1 MSASANANDL
11 ANDLAIVR
19 TVADLRRAVADLRK
33 AGRTIGLVPT
43 MGALHEGHV
52 SLVKGAL
59 DRGDVPVTS
68 IFVNPT
74 QFGPKEDFSAYPRD
88 EEGDFARLREAGCR
102 IAYAPTKDEMYPG
115 EQLTTVTVAGITDG
129 LCGPLRPGH
138 FQGVATVVAKL
149 LLMAMPDRA
158 YFGEKDYQQLQVI
171 KRMVRDL
178 AMPFEIVGMP
188 TVRERDGLAM
198 SSRNRYLSAEERT
211 RALGMYRQLVDGRRH
226 GARRQEVLLRGHGR
240 SVPGAARRR
249 LRHRRVFHRR
259 RCRQPEAARARHG
272 AGPRHRR
279 RPPRSH
285 APDRQ
290 PGCLSKSSLPSCWS
304 CRRPGRPW
312 RAVGRHGHGSPWR
325 ALPASFSGLAETRS
339 AHLTASHQ

>member
-1 MSASANANDL
+1 MSAVNQVNTSSDPIEDTGL
-11 ANDLAIVR
+11 LVVR
-19 TVADLRRAVADLRK
+19 TVADLRRCVAEFRK

-74 QFGPKEDFSAYPRD
+74 QFGPKEYLSAYTRD
-88 EEGDFARLREAGCR
+88 EEGDFAKLREAGCR
-102 IAYAPTKDEMYPG
+102 IAYAPSKEEMYPG

-188 TVRERDGLAM
+188 TVREADGLAM
-198 SSRNRYLSAEERT
+198 SSRNRYLSTEERAK
-211 RALGMYRQLVDGRRH
+211 ALGLYRQLVTVADAVRDGKKSCTEATAAASQALRDGGFDIIEYFTVVDAESLKPLERVA
-226 GARRQEVLLRGHGR
+226 GPARVIA
-240 SVPGAARRR
+240 AARLGRTR
-249 LRHRRVFHRR
+249 LI
-259 RCRQPEAARARHG
+259 
-272 AGPRHRR
+272 
-279 RPPRSH
+279 
-285 APDRQ
+285 DN
-290 PGCLSKSSLPSCWS
+290 L
-304 CRRPGRPW
+304 
-312 RAVGRHGHGSPWR
+312 AV
-325 ALPASFSGLAETRS
+325 
-339 AHLTASHQ
+339 

>member
-1 MSASANANDL
+1 MSAVNQVNTSSDPIEDTGL
-11 ANDLAIVR
+11 LVVR
-19 TVADLRRAVADLRK
+19 TVADLRRCVAEFRK

-88 EEGDFARLREAGCR
+88 EEGDFAKLREAGCR
-102 IAYAPTKDEMYPG
+102 IAYAPSKEEMYPG

-188 TVRERDGLAM
+188 TVREADGLAM
-198 SSRNRYLSAEERT
+198 SSRNRYLSTEERAK
-211 RALGMYRQLVDGRRH
+211 ALGLYRQLVTVADAVRDGKKSCTEATAAASQALRDGGFDIIEYFTVVDAESLKPLERVA
-226 GARRQEVLLRGHGR
+226 GPARVIA
-240 SVPGAARRR
+240 AARLGRTR
-249 LRHRRVFHRR
+249 LI
-259 RCRQPEAARARHG
+259 
-272 AGPRHRR
+272 
-279 RPPRSH
+279 
-285 APDRQ
+285 DN
-290 PGCLSKSSLPSCWS
+290 L
-304 CRRPGRPW
+304 
-312 RAVGRHGHGSPWR
+312 AV
-325 ALPASFSGLAETRS
+325 
-339 AHLTASHQ
+339 

>member
-1 MSASANANDL
+1 VYKVKTSSDPIEDASL
-11 ANDLAIVR
+11 LVVR
-19 TVADLRRAVADLRK
+19 TVADLRRAVAGFRK

-88 EEGDFARLREAGCR
+88 EQGDFDKLRAAQCR
-102 IAYAPTKDEMYPG
+102 IVFAPTKDEMYPG

-138 FQGVATVVAKL
+138 FQGVATVVSKL

-188 TVRERDGLAM
+188 TVREPDGLAM
-198 SSRNRYLSAEERT
+198 SSRNRYMSAEERT
-211 RALGMYRQLVDGRRH
+211 KALVMYRQLVTVADTVRDGKRFCAEATAAASQALRD
-226 GARRQEVLLRGHGR
+226 GGFDLVEYFTVVDAESLKPLDRVTGPARVIA
-240 SVPGAARRR
+240 AARLGRTR
-249 LRHRRVFHRR
+249 LI
-259 RCRQPEAARARHG
+259 
-272 AGPRHRR
+272 
-279 RPPRSH
+279 
-285 APDRQ
+285 DNI
-290 PGCLSKSSLPSCWS
+290 
-304 CRRPGRPW
+304 
-312 RAVGRHGHGSPWR
+312 AV
-325 ALPASFSGLAETRS
+325 
-339 AHLTASHQ
+339 